1 MKCMLEKYFLSLT
14 RALLILT
21 LLTSCSRSHAR
32 STVQAQSSD
41 SATVKEEVEIIDP
54 TVIHRLTDDDYK
66 QAAHELGIDVAS
78 IKAVIEIEA
87 GQTHQGFYKP
97 NQPIINFDLT
107 MFKKWAARH
116 GIKLGK
122 YSRSNAVV
130 FARPNAKKYGSY
142 QAAQYERLKSA
153 LSIDSIAAIEG
164 TFWGMF
170 QIGGFNWKKCGTES
184 PVDFARRMSTSEKEQ
199 LELFVNFL
207 KSNNLVKYLKAKNWA
222 GFALRYN
229 GPSYAKRGYHTRLAK
244 AYSKYKK
251 QSKK

>member
-1 MKCMLEKYFLSLT
+1 MLEKYFLSLT

-32 STVQAQSSD
+32 SSIQAQSSD

-54 TVIHRLTDDDYK
+54 TVIHRLTDDEYK
-66 QAAHELGIDVAS
+66 QAADELGIDIAS

-97 NQPIINFDLT
+97 NQPIINFDLP

-142 QAAQYERLKSA
+142 QAAQYDRLKSA

-170 QIGGFNWKKCGTES
+170 QIGGFNWKKCGAES

-207 KSNNLVKYLKAKNWA
+207 KSNNLAKYLKAKNWA

>member
-1 MKCMLEKYFLSLT
+1 MLEKYFLSLT

-21 LLTSCSRSHAR
+21 LVTSCSRSHAR
-32 STVQAQSSD
+32 STVQAQNSD
-41 SATVKEEVEIIDP
+41 SATVKEEVAIVNP

-66 QAAHELGIDVAS
+66 QAADELGIDVAS

-97 NQPIINFDLT
+97 NQPIINFDLP

-170 QIGGFNWKKCGTES
+170 QIGGFNWQKCGTES

>member
-1 MKCMLEKYFLSLT
+1 MLEKYFLSLT

-32 STVQAQSSD
+32 SSIQAQSSD

-66 QAAHELGIDVAS
+66 QAADELGIDIAS

-97 NQPIINFDLT
+97 NQPIINFDLP

-170 QIGGFNWKKCGTES
+170 QIGGFNWKKCGAENID
-184 PVDFARRMSTSEKEQ
+184 DFVCRMSRSERDQ
-199 LELFVNFL
+199 LEMFANFI
-207 KSNNLVKYLKAKNWA
+207 SSTGLVKHLKTKNWA
-222 GFALRYN
+222 AFARGYN
-229 GPSYAKRGYHTRLAK
+229 GPGYAKRSYHTRMAQ
-244 AYSKYKK
+244 AYARHNK
-251 QSKK
+251 

>member
-1 MKCMLEKYFLSLT
+1 MLEKYFLSLT

-32 STVQAQSSD
+32 SSIQAQSSD

-66 QAAHELGIDVAS
+66 QAADELGIDIAS

-97 NQPIINFDLT
+97 NQPIINFDLP

-170 QIGGFNWKKCGTES
+170 QIGGFNWKKCGAES

-207 KSNNLVKYLKAKNWA
+207 KSNNLAKYLKAKNWA

-229 GPSYAKRGYHTRLAK
+229 GPSYATRGYHTRLAK

>member
-1 MKCMLEKYFLSLT
+1 MLEKYFLSLT

-32 STVQAQSSD
+32 SSIQAQSSD
-41 SATVKEEVEIIDP
+41 SATDTEEVEIIDP

-66 QAAHELGIDVAS
+66 QAADELGIDIAS

-97 NQPIINFDLT
+97 NQPIINFDLP

-170 QIGGFNWKKCGTES
+170 QIGGFNWKKCGAES

-207 KSNNLVKYLKAKNWA
+207 KSNNLAKYLKAKNWA

>member
-1 MKCMLEKYFLSLT
+1 MLEKYFLSLT

-32 STVQAQSSD
+32 SSIQAQSND

-66 QAAHELGIDVAS
+66 QAADELGIDIAS

-97 NQPIINFDLT
+97 NQPIINFDLP

-170 QIGGFNWKKCGTES
+170 QIGGFNWKKCGAES

-207 KSNNLVKYLKAKNWA
+207 KSNNLAKYLKAKNWA

>member
-1 MKCMLEKYFLSLT
+1 MLEKYFLSLT

-32 STVQAQSSD
+32 SSIQAQSSD

-66 QAAHELGIDVAS
+66 QAADELGIDIAS

-97 NQPIINFDLT
+97 NQPIINFDLP

-170 QIGGFNWKKCGTES
+170 QIGGFNWKKCGAES

-207 KSNNLVKYLKAKNWA
+207 KSNNLAKYLKAKNWA

-244 AYSKYKK
+244 AYNKYKK

>member
-1 MKCMLEKYFLSLT
+1 MT

-32 STVQAQSSD
+32 SSIQAQSSD

-66 QAAHELGIDVAS
+66 QAADELGIDIAS

-97 NQPIINFDLT
+97 NQPIINFDLP

-142 QAAQYERLKSA
+142 QAA
-153 LSIDSIAAIEG
+153 
-164 TFWGMF
+164 
-170 QIGGFNWKKCGTES
+170 
-184 PVDFARRMSTSEKEQ
+184 
-199 LELFVNFL
+199 
-207 KSNNLVKYLKAKNWA
+207 
-222 GFALRYN
+222 
-229 GPSYAKRGYHTRLAK
+229 
-244 AYSKYKK
+244 
-251 QSKK
+251 